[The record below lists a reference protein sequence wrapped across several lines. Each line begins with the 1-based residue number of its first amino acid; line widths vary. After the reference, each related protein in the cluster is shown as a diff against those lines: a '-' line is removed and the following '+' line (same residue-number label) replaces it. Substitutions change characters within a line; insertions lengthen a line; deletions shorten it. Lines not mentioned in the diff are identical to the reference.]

1 MRKVDRSVISAVH
14 HVVRM
19 WNIVSTIHSIQLQC
33 AVHVN
38 VAQGGTDCTPVRWYT
53 HEMVHCVGTLCEAWL
68 IHCVCVQADA
78 IVEAKLKLSDVSCAL
93 VVCSLIHQRYAEF
106 SALLLDSWQ
115 KVLLTKKDDKVST
128 TQRPLSVSIHP
139 LSLCS

>member
-1 MRKVDRSVISAVH
+1 
-14 HVVRM
+14 
-19 WNIVSTIHSIQLQC
+19 
-33 AVHVN
+33 
-38 VAQGGTDCTPVRWYT
+38 
-53 HEMVHCVGTLCEAWL
+53 MVGM
-68 IHCVCVQADA
+68 QADA

-93 VVCSLIHQRYAEF
+93 VVCSLIHQRYTEF

-139 LSLCS
+139 LSISLSLSLCSLHVAPHSVLSLSDYV